1 MKEVPLTRRHA
12 FSLIEIMV
20 VVAIIGTLLG
30 LVSWKVISSQTQA
43 KVTATRARMQTVR
56 QALEM
61 YKMDQR
67 KYPTS
72 ADGLK
77 ILTQVPANR
86 SDSYLDEDQMNDA
99 WGNPLQYQIP
109 GKNGKA
115 FDLVSHGDDG
125 APGGEKEASDLS
137 IWDRPDAAAPAP

>member
-1 MKEVPLTRRHA
+1 MPRRNA

-30 LVSWKVISSQTQA
+30 LVSWKILSAGTGA
-43 KVTATRARMQTVR
+43 KITATRARMQTVR
-56 QALEM
+56 QALEL

-67 KYPTS
+67 KYP
-72 ADGLK
+72 AAGDLK

-86 SDSYLDEDQMNDA
+86 SDSYLEDDQLNDA
-99 WGNPLQYQIP
+99 WGNPFQYSVP

-115 FDLVSHGDDG
+115 FDLVSYGDDG
-125 APGGEKEASDLS
+125 VAGGEKEKADLS
-137 IWDRPDAAAPAP
+137 IWDSPDSSKPAN

>member
-1 MKEVPLTRRHA
+1 MRRRNG

-30 LVSWKVISSQTQA
+30 LVSWKVIASQKGA
-43 KVTATRARMQTVR
+43 NITATRARMDNVR
-56 QALEM
+56 KALEF
-61 YKMDQR
+61 YRLDQR

-86 SDSYLDEDQMNDA
+86 SDSYIEDEQLKDA
-99 WGNPLQYQIP
+99 WGNPFQYQIP

-115 FDLVSHGDDG
+115 FDLVSLGEDG
-125 APGGEKEASDLS
+125 TPGGEKEFADLS
-137 IWDRPDAAAPAP
+137 IWDSADGSKPAN